1 MPSQAIIIVL
11 FIALFAVIA
20 IFSHLREKKRRQAFT
35 AQARQLGL
43 RYYGER
49 TASQLALQYA
59 SLELF
64 ERGNCGRKG
73 KHVMA
78 GEYQGY
84 TVMTCAYQ
92 YTIESGSGKHRSS
105 RTYRRGL
112 AMLYLGL
119 SHAPRLMIRH
129 EGLFDKLGGWFG
141 LDDIDFESDEF
152 SRRYFVKCNNERF
165 AYKLID
171 PRMME
176 MLLRYPNFQ
185 WELAGGWV
193 AVWREDEL
201 DVQETPE
208 LIEALIEFARR
219 TPRLVRQEYIHAG

>member
-1 MPSQAIIIVL
+1 MPAIVIVL
-11 FIALFAVIA
+11 FVSAFVALA
-20 IFSHLREKKRRQAFT
+20 IYGQVREKKRREAFT

-43 RYYGER
+43 AYYGEM

-64 ERGNCGRKG
+64 DRGNRGRKG

-78 GEYQGY
+78 GQVQGY

-92 YTIESGSGKHRSS
+92 YTVESGSGKNRSS
-105 RTYRRGL
+105 STYHRGL

-141 LDDIDFESDEF
+141 LDDIDFESDAF
-152 SRRYFVKCNNERF
+152 SRRYFVKCTNKRF

-176 MLLRYPNFQ
+176 MLLRYDKFQ
-185 WELAGGWV
+185 WELSGGWI

-201 DVQETPE
+201 DIHETPE
-208 LIEALIEFARR
+208 MLEALIEFARR
-219 TPRLVRQEYIHAG
+219 TPRLVRQEYTHAV